1 MHAIW
6 LGALA
11 AVGWGAADYF
21 GGASGERTPVFVV
34 VAVSELLGLGLLIPV
49 LLARG
54 VPPPSGT
61 SLLLAAVAGAAVT
74 LELSLIYLALSRGEG
89 FITAPVSALGA
100 AAAAVAG
107 LIAGDPLG
115 LMVAAGL
122 VCALA
127 GGGVSA
133 WTSDGGGRPG
143 GPLPSAARRAALC
156 AGAAAGVA
164 TMLITLHAASAADP
178 YWATAVEHASTGVC
192 AAAIVVATGRGP
204 RRLPQRLPQRQP
216 QRRRLPRLAE
226 IPVLS
231 LVAFAGA
238 GGDLAYA
245 TASRGGALTVLSVVS
260 SLYPVTTIALGVVI
274 RRLRPTRIQVAG
286 IILALTGAAVLGFA
300 TG

>member
-1 MHAIW
+1 MEAIW

-34 VAVSELLGLGLLIPV
+34 VAVSELLGLALLIPV

-54 VPPPSGT
+54 VPPPSAT

-89 FITAPVSALGA
+89 LITAPVSALGA

-115 LMVAAGL
+115 ILVAAGL
-122 VCALA
+122 VCSLA

-133 WTSDGGGRPG
+133 WTSDGGGRHG
-143 GPLPSAARRAALC
+143 GPLRGAALC

-164 TMLITLHAASAADP
+164 TMLITLHAASEADP
-178 YWATAVEHASTGVC
+178 YWATAVEHASTGLC
-192 AAAIVVATGRGP
+192 AVFVVVTTGRGNRP
-204 RRLPQRLPQRQP
+204 LS
-216 QRRRLPRLAE
+216 RRRLPPVTQL
-226 IPVLS
+226 PVLA

-238 GGDLAYA
+238 SGDLAYA
-245 TASRGGALTVLSVVS
+245 TASQGGALTVLSAVS
-260 SLYPVTTIALGVVI
+260 SLYPVATIALGVVI
-274 RRLRPTRIQVAG
+274 RRLRPTRMQIAG
-286 IILALTGAAVLGFA
+286 ITIALIGTVVLGFA

>member
-1 MHAIW
+1 MNAIW

-11 AVGWGAADYF
+11 AAAWGAADYF

-34 VAVSELLGLGLLIPV
+34 VAVSELLGLGLLVPV

-54 VPPPSGT
+54 APPPSAA
-61 SLLLAAVAGAAVT
+61 SMLLAAVAGAAVT

-89 FITAPVSALGA
+89 LITAPVSALGA
-100 AAAAVAG
+100 AAAAAAG
-107 LIAGDPLG
+107 LITGDPLG
-115 LMVAAGL
+115 MLVAAGL

-133 WTSDGGGRPG
+133 WTSDGGGRRG
-143 GPLPSAARRAALC
+143 GPLRSAALC

-164 TMLITLHAASAADP
+164 TMLITLHAASEADP
-178 YWATAVEHASTGVC
+178 YWATAVEHASTGAC
-192 AAAIVVATGRGP
+192 AVLIVLAAGRKPG
-204 RRLPQRLPQRQP
+204 
-216 QRRRLPRLAE
+216 RRRLPSLTQL
-226 IPVLS
+226 PVLS

-245 TASRGGALTVLSVVS
+245 TASQGGGALTVLSAVS
-260 SLYPVTTIALGVVI
+260 SLYPVATIALGVGI
-274 RRLRPTRIQVAG
+274 RRLRPTGIQVAG
-286 IILALTGAAVLGFA
+286 ITLALIGAAVLGFA

>member
-1 MHAIW
+1 MEAIW

-11 AVGWGAADYF
+11 ALGWGAADYF

-54 VPPPSGT
+54 APPPPAM
-61 SLLLAAVAGAAVT
+61 SLLLAAIAGAAVT

-115 LMVAAGL
+115 LLVAAGL

-133 WTSDGGGRPG
+133 WTSDGGRRHG
-143 GPLPSAARRAALC
+143 GPLRSAALC

-178 YWATAVEHASTGVC
+178 YWAAAVEHASTGVC
-192 AAAIVVATGRGP
+192 AVLIVVATGRGSH
-204 RRLPQRLPQRQP
+204 RRLLPPASQ
-216 QRRRLPRLAE
+216 L
-226 IPVLS
+226 PVLAV
-231 LVAFAGA
+231 VALAGA

-245 TASRGGALTVLSVVS
+245 TASRGGALTVLAAVS
-260 SLYPVTTIALGVVI
+260 SLYPVATIALGVMI

-286 IILALTGAAVLGFA
+286 IIIALIGTVVLGVA

>member
-1 MHAIW
+1 
-6 LGALA
+6 
-11 AVGWGAADYF
+11 
-21 GGASGERTPVFVV
+21 VFVV

-49 LLARG
+49 LLTRG
-54 VPPPSGT
+54 APPPT
-61 SLLLAAVAGAAVT
+61 PACLLLAAVAGAAVT

-100 AAAAVAG
+100 AAAATAG

-115 LMVAAGL
+115 MLVAAGL

-133 WTSDGGGRPG
+133 YTSDGGKRHG
-143 GPLPSAARRAALC
+143 GPLRGAALC

-164 TMLITLHAASAADP
+164 TMLITLHAASETDP
-178 YWATAVEHASTGVC
+178 YWATAVEHASTGLC
-192 AAAIVVATGRGP
+192 AVLIVAATGRGP
-204 RRLPQRLPQRQP
+204 GRRPGRRRLPQLT
-216 QRRRLPRLAE
+216 E
-226 IPVLS
+226 IPLLS
-231 LVAFAGA
+231 LVAFTGA

-245 TASRGGALTVLSVVS
+245 TASQGGALTVLSAVS
-260 SLYPVTTIALGVVI
+260 SLYPVATIALGVVI

-286 IILALTGAAVLGFA
+286 ITLALIGTVVLGFA

>member
-1 MHAIW
+1 
-6 LGALA
+6 
-11 AVGWGAADYF
+11 V
-21 GGASGERTPVFVV
+21 
-34 VAVSELLGLGLLIPV
+34 
-49 LLARG
+49 
-54 VPPPSGT
+54 
-61 SLLLAAVAGAAVT
+61 AVT

-100 AAAAVAG
+100 AAAAAAG

-115 LMVAAGL
+115 MLVAAGL

-133 WTSDGGGRPG
+133 WTSSSAGGGRHG
-143 GPLPSAARRAALC
+143 GPLRSAALC

-164 TMLITLHAASAADP
+164 TMLITLHAASEADP
-178 YWATAVEHASTGVC
+178 YWATAVEHASTGLC
-192 AAAIVVATGRGP
+192 AFLIVLATGRGRHLGP
-204 RRLPQRLPQRQP
+204 R
-216 QRRRLPRLAE
+216 RRRLPELTE

-245 TASRGGALTVLSVVS
+245 TASQGGALTVLSAVS
-260 SLYPVTTIALGVVI
+260 SLYPVATIALGVAI
-274 RRLRPTRIQVAG
+274 RRLRPAPIQVAG
-286 IILALTGAAVLGFA
+286 IALALIGAAVLGFA

>member
-1 MHAIW
+1 MNAIW

-11 AVGWGAADYF
+11 AAAWGAADYF

-54 VPPPSGT
+54 APPPPAT
-61 SLLLAAVAGAAVT
+61 SLLLAAIAGAAVT

-100 AAAAVAG
+100 AAATAAG
-107 LIAGDPLG
+107 LIAGEPLG
-115 LMVAAGL
+115 MLVAAGL
-122 VCALA
+122 VCALV

-133 WTSDGGGRPG
+133 WTSDGAGPRG
-143 GPLPSAARRAALC
+143 GPLRSAALC
-156 AGAAAGVA
+156 GGAAAGVA
-164 TMLITLHAASAADP
+164 TMLITLHTASEADP
-178 YWATAVEHASTGVC
+178 YWATAVEHASTGLC
-192 AAAIVVATGRGP
+192 AFLIVLATGRGRHRGP
-204 RRLPQRLPQRQP
+204 R
-216 QRRRLPRLAE
+216 RRRLPELTA

-245 TASRGGALTVLSVVS
+245 TASQGGALTVLSAVS
-260 SLYPVTTIALGVVI
+260 SLYPVATIALGVAI
-274 RRLRPTRIQVAG
+274 RRLRPTPIQVAG
-286 IILALTGAAVLGFA
+286 IALALVGAAVLGFA

>member
-1 MHAIW
+1 MEAIW

-11 AVGWGAADYF
+11 AAAWGAADYF
-21 GGASGERTPVFVV
+21 GGASGERTSVFVV

-54 VPPPSGT
+54 VAPPAAT
-61 SLLLAAVAGAAVT
+61 SLGLAAVAGAAVT

-100 AAAAVAG
+100 AAAAAAG

-115 LMVAAGL
+115 MMVAAGL
-122 VCALA
+122 ACALV

-133 WTSDGGGRPG
+133 WAADSAADGAGRPG
-143 GPLPSAARRAALC
+143 GRLRSAALC
-156 AGAAAGVA
+156 AGAATGVA
-164 TMLITLHAASAADP
+164 TMLITLHAAAEADP
-178 YWATAVEHASTGVC
+178 YWAAAVEHASTGLC
-192 AAAIVVATGRGP
+192 AVLIVVAAGRG
-204 RRLPQRLPQRQP
+204 QP
-216 QRRRLPRLAE
+216 GRRRPPRPAQ

-231 LVAFAGA
+231 LVAFAGT

-245 TASRGGALTVLSVVS
+245 TASHGGSLTVLAAVS
-260 SLYPVTTIALGVVI
+260 SLYPVATIALGVII

-286 IILALTGAAVLGFA
+286 ITLALVGAAVLGFA

>member
-11 AVGWGAADYF
+11 AVAWGAADYF

-54 VPPPSGT
+54 VPPPSAGP
-61 SLLLAAVAGAAVT
+61 LLLAAVAGAAVT

-100 AAAAVAG
+100 AAAAAAG
-107 LIAGDPLG
+107 LLAGDPLG

-122 VCALA
+122 ACALA

-143 GPLPSAARRAALC
+143 GPFPSAVRRAALC

-178 YWATAVEHASTGVC
+178 YWATAVEHASTGAC
-192 AAAIVVATGRGP
+192 AVAVVVATGRGP
-204 RRLPQRLPQRQP
+204 RRLHGRQP
-216 QRRRLPRLAE
+216 GQARRRRLPRLAE

-245 TASRGGALTVLSVVS
+245 TASRGGALTVLSAVS
-260 SLYPVTTIALGVVI
+260 SLYPVATIALGVVI
-274 RRLRPTRIQVAG
+274 RRLRPTRLQVAG
-286 IILALTGAAVLGFA
+286 ITLALIGAAVLGFA

>member
-1 MHAIW
+1 VEAIW

-11 AVGWGAADYF
+11 AAAWGAADYF

-34 VAVSELLGLGLLIPV
+34 VAVSELIGLGLLIPV

-54 VPPPSGT
+54 APPPSAAA
-61 SLLLAAVAGAAVT
+61 LLLAAAAGAAVT

-115 LMVAAGL
+115 MLVGAGL
-122 VCALA
+122 VCAVA

-133 WTSDGGGRPG
+133 WTSGGGRRHG
-143 GPLPSAARRAALC
+143 GPLHSAALC

-164 TMLITLHAASAADP
+164 TMLITLHAASEADP

-192 AAAIVVATGRGP
+192 AVLIVLVTGRGHRRLP
-204 RRLPQRLPQRQP
+204 GSPPRRRRLPQ
-216 QRRRLPRLAE
+216 LAE

-245 TASRGGALTVLSVVS
+245 TASRSGGALTVLSAVS
-260 SLYPVTTIALGVVI
+260 SLYPVATIALT
-274 RRLRPTRIQVAG
+274 PIQVAG
-286 IILALTGAAVLGFA
+286 ITLALIGAAVLGFA